1 MCFGNFSIFK
11 GISEILE
18 ILGVFLLHI
27 FVSYKIIQWHWVGL
41 GWLCSYVILIQLNMT
56 VELSNMSK
64 KKRTIDCNK
73 SEVKCDIGIVQCDN
87 ETIECEKKIREPP
100 KVTKVQSHVILVL
113 HKR

>member
-1 MCFGNFSIFK
+1 MA
-11 GISEILE
+11 
-18 ILGVFLLHI
+18 LG
-27 FVSYKIIQWHWVGL
+27 WVGL
-41 GWLCSYVILIQLNMT
+41 GWLRSYVILIQLNMT

>member
-1 MCFGNFSIFK
+1 MA
-11 GISEILE
+11 
-18 ILGVFLLHI
+18 LG
-27 FVSYKIIQWHWVGL
+27 WVGL
-41 GWLCSYVILIQLNMT
+41 ATPIYNIGMTYVT
-56 VELSNMSK
+56 TELSNMSK